1 MIGEEVRTAHEELVR
16 RGTGLG
22 AACEA
27 AADATGRQRVG
38 SDAHAALD
46 AWENRFLSLFP
57 YTEVVTHFQA
67 VGRTQADPALVRRL
81 SSVPADRHDAFL
93 AAWLPMTCDQE
104 TGGYVTYA
112 GLRPHLLAAE
122 ADHDEDAD
130 TAPPH
135 GGGRDRLRSRL
146 DELTVAVLGDLL
158 RTEAAAAGLGTPA
171 PAVRTRLRATA
182 RLLVLSGELAPGH
195 PLDPSVTAD
204 VAAALA
210 RTQDPLEPLA
220 EASERAAK
228 TVLELVRPTL
238 AQTVARSLLPVT
250 RLHDEIMF
258 IRSIQVFEALY
269 EQIGLAVTE
278 SRDALLEGRL
288 DEAVDALA
296 AVTDRMTVL
305 PALFRLLGTMPVEAF
320 AVIRGYTSGRSAVQ
334 SLSYRRIEAACAPH
348 PPCGA
353 ADALWTGPTLQ
364 EVWTDVRTRPGADQL
379 AEQMRRLDTSWR
391 GMKRS
396 HWGITLRIIGEVPGT
411 GGTAGAS
418 YLKTTSETPLFP
430 ALTGKGER

>member
-1 MIGEEVRTAHEELVR
+1 MIAEEVRAAHEELVR
-16 RGTGLG
+16 SGTGLG
-22 AACEA
+22 AACA
-27 AADATGRQRVG
+27 ATADATSRQRAG

-46 AWENRFLSLFP
+46 AWENRSCSLFP
-57 YTEVVTHFQA
+57 YDEVVTHFRA
-67 VGRTQADPALVRRL
+67 VGRTRADPVLVRRL
-81 SSVPADRHDAFL
+81 SSVPVDRQDAFL
-93 AAWLPMTCDQE
+93 AAWLPMTSDQE

-122 ADHDEDAD
+122 AGHGEDAG

-135 GGGRDRLRSRL
+135 GGRRDRLRSRL

-158 RTEAAAAGLGTPA
+158 RTEAAAAGAGAPA

-182 RLLVLSGELAPGH
+182 RLLVLAGELAPGH

-204 VAAALA
+204 VAAVLA
-210 RTQDPLEPLA
+210 QTHDPLEPLA

-228 TVLELVRPTL
+228 TVLELVSPSS

-250 RLHDEIMF
+250 CLHDEIMF

-269 EQIGLAVTE
+269 EQIGLAVTA
-278 SRDALLEGRL
+278 SRDALLEGRI
-288 DEAVDALA
+288 DEAVDALV
-296 AVTDRMTVL
+296 AVTDRMAVL
-305 PALFRLLGTMPVEAF
+305 PALFRLLGTMPVEVF

-334 SLSYRRIEAACAPH
+334 SRSYRRIEAACAPH
-348 PPCGA
+348 PPSGA
-353 ADALWTGPTLQ
+353 VDTLWTGPTLQ
-364 EVWTDVRTRPGADQL
+364 EVWAEVRTRPGADRLTEQL
-379 AEQMRRLDTSWR
+379 RCLDTSWR

>member
-1 MIGEEVRTAHEELVR
+1 MIGEEVRAAHEGLVR
-16 RGTGLG
+16 RGTGVG
-22 AACEA
+22 AASA
-27 AADATGRQRVG
+27 AASDATGRQRAG
-38 SDAHAALD
+38 SDAHAAMD
-46 AWENRFLSLFP
+46 TWENRSCSLFP
-57 YTEVVTHFQA
+57 YPEVVTHFQA
-67 VGRTQADPALVRRL
+67 VGRGHADPALVRRL
-81 SSVPADRHDAFL
+81 SAVPADRQDAFL

-112 GLRPHLLAAE
+112 GLRPHLLAAG
-122 ADHDEDAD
+122 ADQDEDAG
-130 TAPPH
+130 TAPH
-135 GGGRDRLRSRL
+135 GGARHRLRTHL
-146 DELTVAVLGDLL
+146 DELTVAVLGDHL
-158 RTEAAAAGLGTPA
+158 RTEAVTAGLETPA
-171 PAVRTRLRATA
+171 PEVRARLRATA
-182 RLLVLSGELAPGH
+182 RLLVLSGDLAPGYR
-195 PLDPSVTAD
+195 LDPSVTTD
-204 VAAALA
+204 VAAALG

-228 TVLELVRPTL
+228 TVLELVSPLL
-238 AQTVARSLLPVT
+238 AQTVVRSLLPVT

-278 SRDALLEGRL
+278 SRDALLDGRL
-288 DEAVDALA
+288 DEAADALA

-305 PALFRLLGTMPVEAF
+305 PALFRLLGTMPVEVF

-334 SLSYRRIEAACAPH
+334 SRSYRRIEAACAPR
-348 PPCGA
+348 PPSGA
-353 ADALWTGPTLQ
+353 VDTLWTGPTLQ
-364 EVWTDVRTRPGADQL
+364 DLWSDLRTRPGGDRLTEQL
-379 AEQMRRLDTSWR
+379 RRLDTSWR

-430 ALTGKGER
+430 VLAGKGER

>member
-1 MIGEEVRTAHEELVR
+1 MIGEEVRAAHEQLVR
-16 RGTGLG
+16 RGTGVG
-22 AACEA
+22 ASSA
-27 AADATGRQRVG
+27 AASDATSRQRVG

-46 AWENRFLSLFP
+46 TWESRSCSLFP
-57 YTEVVTHFQA
+57 YLEVVAHFQA
-67 VGRTQADPALVRRL
+67 VGRSQADPALVRRL
-81 SSVPADRHDAFL
+81 SSVPADRQDAFL

-112 GLRPHLLAAE
+112 GLHPHLLAAG
-122 ADHDEDAD
+122 ADQGEDAD
-130 TAPPH
+130 TTAH
-135 GGGRDRLRSRL
+135 GSGRDRLRSRL

-158 RTEAAAAGLGTPA
+158 RTEAATAGLDSPA

-182 RLLVLSGELAPGH
+182 RLLVLSGDLAPRH
-195 PLDPSVTAD
+195 RLDPSVTTD
-204 VAAALA
+204 VAAALT
-210 RTQDPLEPLA
+210 RTQDPLDSLA

-228 TVLELVRPTL
+228 TVLELVSPSV
-238 AQTVARSLLPVT
+238 AQTVFRSLLPVT

-269 EQIGLAVTE
+269 EQIGLAVAE
-278 SRDALLEGRL
+278 SRDALLEEHL
-288 DEAVDALA
+288 DKAVDVLA

-305 PALFRLLGTMPVEAF
+305 PALFRLLGTMPVKAF

-334 SLSYRRIEAACAPH
+334 SRSYRRIEAACAPL
-348 PPCGA
+348 PPSGVV
-353 ADALWTGPTLQ
+353 DAPWTGPTLQ
-364 EVWTDVRTRPGADQL
+364 EAWSDVRTRPGADLLTEQL
-379 AEQMRRLDTSWR
+379 RRLDTLWR

>member
-1 MIGEEVRTAHEELVR
+1 MIGQQIQAAHEELVG

-22 AACEA
+22 AACGA
-27 AADATGRQRVG
+27 TADATSRQRVG

-46 AWENRFLSLFP
+46 AWENRSCSLFP
-57 YTEVVTHFQA
+57 YTEVITHFRA
-67 VGRTQADPALVRRL
+67 VGRTQADPALVLRL
-81 SSVPADRHDAFL
+81 SSVPADRQDAFL

-112 GLRPHLLAAE
+112 GLRPHLLAAG
-122 ADHDEDAD
+122 ADRGEDVDA
-130 TAPPH
+130 APPY

-158 RTEAAAAGLGTPA
+158 RTEAAAAGLGAPV

-182 RLLVLSGELAPGH
+182 RLLVLSGELAPDY

-210 RTQDPLEPLA
+210 RTQDSVEPLA

-228 TVLELVRPTL
+228 TVLELVSPL
-238 AQTVARSLLPVT
+238 PAQSVARSLLPVT

-269 EQIGLAVTE
+269 EQIGLAATE

-305 PALFRLLGTMPVEAF
+305 PALFRLLGTMPVESF

-334 SLSYRRIEAACAPH
+334 SRSYRRIEAACAPH
-348 PPCGA
+348 PPSGA
-353 ADALWTGPTLQ
+353 IDALWTGPTLQ
-364 EVWTDVRTRPGADQL
+364 EVWTDVRTRPGADRLTEQL
-379 AEQMRRLDTSWR
+379 RRLDTSWR

-418 YLKTTSETPLFP
+418 YLKTTSEAPLFP